1 MNNIKDNSKMIK
13 KFLDAE
19 NERDWNTWA
28 SFLHEEVEFE
38 VIGNQRIITGKDAY
52 IRHMQSVYSD
62 LEDWH
67 FEILSLLADEKKV
80 VVEFYGQGQFSGE
93 FEGKQYDHSPLKL
106 KSVCIFELSEQKIR
120 KCTEYFDYQSYRQ
133 QLSSKI
139 YRGTVIEESLTDNCV
154 LNDLKVVKLQITRSE
169 NPNNRWHIYTFEG
182 TREEFLRF
190 QKHLKHGAWYIH
202 FWRDNQVTVIY
213 PKRVFEF
220 THNDQKTWKP
230 AVDHG
235 LSLGIPI
242 EQLDF
247 LLS

>member
-1 MNNIKDNSKMIK
+1 MNNIKDNSEMIK

-28 SFLHEEVEFE
+28 SFLHEEIEFE
-38 VIGNQRIITGKDAY
+38 VIGNPRTITGKNAY
-52 IRHMQSVYSD
+52 IKHMQAVYSD

-80 VVEFYGQGQFSGE
+80 IVEFYGRGQFSGE
-93 FEGKQYDHSPLKL
+93 FEGRQYDHMPLNL
-106 KSVCIFELSEQKIR
+106 KSVCIFEVSEQKLK
-120 KCTEYFDYQSYRQ
+120 KCTEYFDYQSYRK
-133 QLSSKI
+133 QLSSRI
-139 YRGTVIEESLTDNCV
+139 YRGTVIEESLTDNRV
-154 LNDLKVVKLQITRSE
+154 LNNLKAVKLQIARSG
-169 NPNNRWHIYTFEG
+169 WHIYTFEG
-182 TREEFLRF
+182 SREEFLSF
-190 QKHLKHGAWYIH
+190 QKHLKRGTWYIH
-202 FWRDNQVTVIY
+202 FWRENQVTVIY
-213 PKRVFEF
+213 PERIFEF
-220 THNDQKTWKP
+220 SHDDLKTWKP